1 MTLQDILLLLGAGFL
16 VANVRIALDF
26 LRFLR
31 RRSSALLVWL
41 PAKPPYHGV
50 LVAIGVMMGVLIVYN
65 LSLSPNRSARQLFGE
80 GMMFLY
86 YTAAVALNRA
96 IARGFY
102 ADGIWADGGFMP
114 YQQIGAISWR
124 EGKDVT
130 LLLTARMR
138 HFARRLVVPG
148 NLYGAARR
156 LLRDKI
162 EAHDIKFLRTGL
174 DLGLSDERD
183 KV

>member
-1 MTLQDILLLLGAGFL
+1 MTLQDVLLLLGAGFL
-16 VANVRIALDF
+16 VANVRTGLDF

-31 RRSSALLVWL
+31 RRSSAVLVWL
-41 PAKPPYHGV
+41 PPRPPFYRM
-50 LVAIGVMMGVLIVYN
+50 LVAIGILMGVLIIYN
-65 LSLSPNRSARQLFGE
+65 LSLSPIRSVRQLFGE

-86 YTAAVALNRA
+86 YTAAVAMNGA

-102 ADGIWADGGFMP
+102 ADGIWAESGFMP
-114 YQQIGAISWR
+114 YQQIGAIAWR
-124 EGKDVT
+124 DERQPV
-130 LLLTARMR
+130 LLITSRMR

-162 EAHDIKFLRTGL
+162 EAHDIKFLRSGL
-174 DLGLSDERD
+174 DLGLGDERD
-183 KV
+183 KA

>member
-1 MTLQDILLLLGAGFL
+1 
-16 VANVRIALDF
+16 
-26 LRFLR
+26 
-31 RRSSALLVWL
+31 
-41 PAKPPYHGV
+41 
-50 LVAIGVMMGVLIVYN
+50 
-65 LSLSPNRSARQLFGE
+65 LFGE

-86 YTAAVALNRA
+86 YTAAVAMNRA

-114 YQQIGAISWR
+114 YRQIGAISWR

-130 LLLTARMR
+130 LLVTARMR
-138 HFARRLVVPG
+138 HFARKLVVPG

-162 EAHDIKFLRTGL
+162 EAHDIKFVRTGL
-174 DLGLSDERD
+174 DLGLGDERD

>member
-16 VANVRIALDF
+16 VANVRTALDF

-31 RRSSALLVWL
+31 RRSSALLVW
-41 PAKPPYHGV
+41 PPPKPPYHRV
-50 LVAIGVMMGVLIVYN
+50 LVMIGVAMGILVLYN
-65 LSLSPNRSARQLFGE
+65 ISLSPNRSARQLFGE
-80 GMMFLY
+80 VMMFLY
-86 YTAAVALNRA
+86 YTAAVAMNRA

-102 ADGIWADGGFMP
+102 ADGIWAESGFMT
-114 YQQIGAISWR
+114 YRQIGAISWR

-138 HFARRLVVPG
+138 HFARKLVVPG

-162 EAHDIKFLRTGL
+162 EAHDIKFLHTGL
-174 DLGLSDERD
+174 DLGLGDERD